1 MLFFAYVKGIYYF
14 AIPKLNVLM
23 KRFLLI
29 VFLFALH
36 GAALAQF
43 RSSIRP
49 HDGYYAKD
57 SLLVFGVTI
66 VGGVFVDG
74 QKCVEVV
81 SPEET
86 LIFSPYDIDEYGAGQ
101 DVYVSAYIFINDS
114 KKRVFLK
121 RLHKGDL
128 SLYSYRERGYKMYFL
143 EKEKGVFLDLPRRWE
158 HNREISF
165 KDILEDETSDCEHTA
180 LNLKNTSYSKES
192 LTEFVKRYNDCSPMP
207 TNAADLG
214 VVSGFSFSNLALS
227 VSPGNTYKNQI
238 AEMNTSDFMIGVFI
252 SQPLFYSNFSAL
264 LGVNY
269 LQMSSSFYGIT
280 ENNGSDLLLNL
291 NSLQLP
297 LMLRYHM
304 PVNKF
309 RPFASAGCMFGFD
322 ITNKSAFY
330 ATNFIQDAIFIY
342 KPERFLMEKTR
353 SFGLIG
359 GLGAE
364 YRLSRKKAVSIE
376 MRYSWQKAL
385 RYGSGS
391 AVFFDTTGFQILT
404 GISF

>member
-1 MLFFAYVKGIYYF
+1 
-14 AIPKLNVLM
+14 M

-29 VFLFALH
+29 VLLFALPVV
-36 GAALAQF
+36 ALAQL
-43 RSSIRP
+43 RSSTRD
-49 HDGYYAKD
+49 HQGFYAKD

-66 VGGVFVDG
+66 VGEVFVDG
-74 QKCVEVV
+74 KKWVKVV
-81 SPEET
+81 SGDET
-86 LIFSPYDIDEYGAGQ
+86 LIFSPYDIDAYGTGQ
-101 DVYVSAYIFINDS
+101 DEYVSAYIFINDS
-114 KKRVFLK
+114 KRRVFLK

-143 EKEKGVFLDLPRRWE
+143 EKEKGVFLDLPRRWK

-165 KDILEDETSDCEHTA
+165 KDILEDETSDCEYTA

-207 TNAADLG
+207 TNATGFG

-227 VSPGNTYKNQI
+227 LSTVNTYKNQI
-238 AEMNTSDFMIGVFI
+238 AEMNTSDFMMGVFI

-264 LGVNY
+264 MGVNY

-291 NSLQLP
+291 SSLQLP

-309 RPFASAGCMFGFD
+309 RPYVSAGCMFAFD
-322 ITNKSAFY
+322 IRNESVFY
-330 ATNFIQDAIFIY
+330 ATNFSQDAIFIY
-342 KPERFLMEKTR
+342 EPDFFSIEKTR

-364 YRLSRKKAVSIE
+364 YRLSRKTAVSIE
-376 MRYSWQKAL
+376 MRYNWQKAL
-385 RYGSGS
+385 RYGFGS